1 MHLPLKF
8 LGVKTWDKEALQ
20 WDTKR
25 PRPTPGQGG
34 IPDPSCLAGGW
45 GETKLLRRN

>member
-34 IPDPSCLAGGW
+34 IPDPYCLAGGW
-45 GETKLLRRN
+45 GDTKLLRRN